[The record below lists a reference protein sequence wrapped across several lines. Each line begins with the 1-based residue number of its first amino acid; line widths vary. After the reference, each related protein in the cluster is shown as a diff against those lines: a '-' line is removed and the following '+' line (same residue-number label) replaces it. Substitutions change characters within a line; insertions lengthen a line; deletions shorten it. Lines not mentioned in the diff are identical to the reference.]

1 MDRLIYVEEC
11 ERQKCQKL
19 SLISHVDSLVYNFH
33 RDKKEVKHRT
43 LENCYKWRMQYT
55 YPVPFSNNK

>member
-1 MDRLIYVEEC
+1 MDRLIYVEKC
-11 ERQKCQKL
+11 ERQKFQKL

-43 LENCYKWRMQYT
+43 RENCYK
-55 YPVPFSNNK
+55 